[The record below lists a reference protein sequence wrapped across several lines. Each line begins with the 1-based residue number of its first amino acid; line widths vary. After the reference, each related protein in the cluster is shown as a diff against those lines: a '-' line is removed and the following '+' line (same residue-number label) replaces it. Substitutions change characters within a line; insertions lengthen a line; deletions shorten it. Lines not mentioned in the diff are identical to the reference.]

1 MQLTETHL
9 TIEKMKKIFIWLILL
24 MPAALFAQ
32 NRLIKSEPKD
42 TVINNLLKQIG
53 NIDDM
58 TNRLSS
64 LISKLPSDNP
74 LNDITSNEI
83 RVEYGHILDSLKK
96 LSLKQLIDSLR
107 TEKDNFNS
115 QFYNFK
121 LQDSIMNNT
130 LFSFSAYTKYKLY
143 AAQIDYAVTTVNR
156 FLTTIGIFKQ
166 YVQSLIKVTPE
177 DLLKK
182 IKTLTDSTDTM
193 VAANK
198 KHIDSLI
205 TYNEQQIPRIKKRI
219 EKVQRKTDT
228 IINML
233 KRGTLFINQYLTGAA
248 YTDNVFGISYLLR
261 IGSAKPV
268 IPGNFW
274 GLEFIMPI
282 SSVSVKNPGGFL
294 LYGLRDDKI
303 LIEAGAGYLK
313 TNMSRE
319 DVSWK
324 AGLLYL
330 PKKFGIGLSYSPLT
344 NIGLQLAYNL

>member
-1 MQLTETHL
+1 
-9 TIEKMKKIFIWLILL
+9 MKKLILIITIIMVL
-24 MPAALFAQ
+24 PIGLLAQ
-32 NRLIKSEPKD
+32 D
-42 TVINNLLKQIG
+42 TIG
-53 NIDDM
+53 NKIAGDITQLKGYLNIADKQ
-58 TNRLSS
+58 TNKLS
-64 LISKLPSDNP
+64 IAVSKLNSSRPFMDTDWISISGLLEEIKMQMGNINKISLQKLLDNDDQANFGLEYNNFTFQEGRMYET
-74 LNDITSNEI
+74 LN
-83 RVEYGHILDSLKK
+83 
-96 LSLKQLIDSLR
+96 
-107 TEKDNFNS
+107 
-115 QFYNFK
+115 
-121 LQDSIMNNT
+121 
-130 LFSFSAYTKYKLY
+130 SFSKSINDTLYT
-143 AAQIDYAVTTVNR
+143 AQTDLMETKIEH
-156 FLTTIGIFKQ
+156 FLTATGNFKQ
-166 YVQSLIKVTPE
+166 YLQSLIIITPE
-177 DLLKK
+177 DLFKK

-193 VAANK
+193 VTANK

-205 TYNEQQIPRIKKRI
+205 TYNEQQIPKIKKRI

-228 IINML
+228 IINLL
-233 KRGTLFINQYLTGAA
+233 KRDTLLINQYLTGAA
-248 YTDNVFGISYLLR
+248 YNDNVFGISYLRR